1 MIENKNLNKIVPDTS
16 AIIDGVISEIIEEN
30 NLDYPEII
38 IPEAVVSELEHQAN
52 LGKSIGFKGLNELK
66 YLQSL
71 EYDGKIA
78 VNFKG
83 SRPRNFEI
91 ANAHKGEIDGMIRD
105 LALNELATLITSD
118 KVQSET
124 SIAQGLDVLYLKPK
138 INLKEL
144 SISKFFDD
152 ETMSVHLKENV
163 PPMAKKGS
171 PGNIKLEKIKNKAMT
186 FKELQSITN
195 EILEIERT
203 DSKTY
208 LESEREGSLIIQSR
222 EYRISIAKPPFS
234 ESYEITAVKPV
245 VKIDLEDYR
254 LSDKL
259 MDRLKNNAEGI
270 LISGSPGAGKST
282 FVQAVAEFYSNELG
296 KVVKTMESPRDLQVS
311 DEITQ
316 YSPLDGDMENTA
328 DVLLL
333 VRPDFTIYDELRKS
347 RDFEIFAD
355 MRLSGVGMVGV
366 VHSTRAIDAI
376 QRISSRVELGVI
388 PSVVDTSIYIED
400 GEIKTVYEVSMTVKV
415 PSGMEEA
422 DLARPVIEIRDF
434 ETDDLKNEI
443 YTYGE
448 QTIVMDLDLIGKNDS
463 ESHKTSVDKIAE
475 EMILRKIKKIIPKS
489 KINVEIVSPERANI
503 YINEKYIPKIIGQN
517 GERIADIE
525 KEIGISI
532 GVEAI
537 KTEYKKSGGQFEVDV
552 IETKKQV
559 ILDIGK
565 ANHGE
570 NFDVFI
576 DGDYLLTATTSR
588 NGEIKIKKGV
598 ALSEII
604 LDAVEMDLKITA
616 IKKWLIWK
624 LVHQH

>member
-195 EILEIERT
+195 EILEI
-203 DSKTY
+203 
-208 LESEREGSLIIQSR
+208 
-222 EYRISIAKPPFS
+222 
-234 ESYEITAVKPV
+234 
-245 VKIDLEDYR
+245 
-254 LSDKL
+254 
-259 MDRLKNNAEGI
+259 
-270 LISGSPGAGKST
+270 
-282 FVQAVAEFYSNELG
+282 
-296 KVVKTMESPRDLQVS
+296 
-311 DEITQ
+311 
-316 YSPLDGDMENTA
+316 
-328 DVLLL
+328 
-333 VRPDFTIYDELRKS
+333 
-347 RDFEIFAD
+347 
-355 MRLSGVGMVGV
+355 
-366 VHSTRAIDAI
+366 
-376 QRISSRVELGVI
+376 
-388 PSVVDTSIYIED
+388 
-400 GEIKTVYEVSMTVKV
+400 
-415 PSGMEEA
+415 
-422 DLARPVIEIRDF
+422 
-434 ETDDLKNEI
+434 
-443 YTYGE
+443 
-448 QTIVMDLDLIGKNDS
+448 
-463 ESHKTSVDKIAE
+463 
-475 EMILRKIKKIIPKS
+475 
-489 KINVEIVSPERANI
+489 
-503 YINEKYIPKIIGQN
+503 
-517 GERIADIE
+517 
-525 KEIGISI
+525 
-532 GVEAI
+532 
-537 KTEYKKSGGQFEVDV
+537 
-552 IETKKQV
+552 
-559 ILDIGK
+559 
-565 ANHGE
+565 
-570 NFDVFI
+570 
-576 DGDYLLTATTSR
+576 
-588 NGEIKIKKGV
+588 
-598 ALSEII
+598 
-604 LDAVEMDLKITA
+604 
-616 IKKWLIWK
+616 
-624 LVHQH
+624 